1 MQPDTIG
8 RYRIL
13 RQLGAGGM
21 GEVYLGEDPALNRL
35 VAIKI
40 LRAES
45 GTDRTADARLVQE
58 ARAAA
63 TLDHANVCAIYE
75 VGEDAGQHFIA
86 MQYVEGE
93 TLADR
98 LARGHLPVADAL
110 RIAEQVAD
118 ALAEA
123 HAHGIVHRDIKPGNI
138 MLSARGP
145 AKVLDFGLAKRLD
158 RSRPVGHPRGYDP
171 AAHGRGSRRR
181 DDSLHVAGAA
191 SRRGAATRARISS
204 ASVASCAR
212 WSVAVTRSRVRAPPR
227 PSPRC

>member
-1 MQPDTIG
+1 MQPATIG

-21 GEVYLGEDPALNRL
+21 GEVYLAEDPALNRL
-35 VAIKI
+35 VAIKV

-63 TLDHANVCAIYE
+63 TLDHGNVCAIYE

-98 LARGHLPVADAL
+98 LARGTCQWQTRCVSPNREPIRRDARFQSAL
-110 RIAEQVAD
+110 R
-118 ALAEA
+118 
-123 HAHGIVHRDIKPGNI
+123 R
-138 MLSARGP
+138 M
-145 AKVLDFGLAKRLD
+145 
-158 RSRPVGHPRGYDP
+158 
-171 AAHGRGSRRR
+171 
-181 DDSLHVAGAA
+181 
-191 SRRGAATRARISS
+191 RIP
-204 ASVASCAR
+204 
-212 WSVAVTRSRVRAPPR
+212 TD
-227 PSPRC
+227 

>member
-1 MQPDTIG
+1 MHPETIG

-35 VAIKI
+35 VAIKV

-58 ARAAA
+58 AQAAA
-63 TLDHANVCAIYE
+63 TLDHTNVCAIYE

-98 LARGHLPVADAL
+98 LARGPCQWQTRCASP
-110 RIAEQVAD
+110 
-118 ALAEA
+118 
-123 HAHGIVHRDIKPGNI
+123 HRWPT
-138 MLSARGP
+138 
-145 AKVLDFGLAKRLD
+145 
-158 RSRPVGHPRGYDP
+158 RSRKRTRAASSIVTSSP
-171 AAHGRGSRRR
+171 ATSCSRPAGRRR
-181 DDSLHVAGAA
+181 CSTSVLPSA
-191 SRRGAATRARISS
+191 SIVRTCRPPAWTRSSGSPPRASQSGRPPTCRRSSFALKSPTRARMSS
-204 ASVASCAR
+204 ASVAYCAR

>member
-1 MQPDTIG
+1 MQPETIG

-35 VAIKI
+35 VAIKV

-63 TLDHANVCAIYE
+63 TLDHASVCAIYE

-98 LARGHLPVADAL
+98 LARGHD
-110 RIAEQVAD
+110 E
-118 ALAEA
+118 
-123 HAHGIVHRDIKPGNI
+123 
-138 MLSARGP
+138 SGP
-145 AKVLDFGLAKRLD
+145 STAIL
-158 RSRPVGHPRGYDP
+158 VG
-171 AAHGRGSRRR
+171 
-181 DDSLHVAGAA
+181 
-191 SRRGAATRARISS
+191 
-204 ASVASCAR
+204 
-212 WSVAVTRSRVRAPPR
+212 
-227 PSPRC
+227 